1 MRWGRWWR
9 REITRNICAQ
19 WDLCS
24 LPDTCDPPSS
34 PPPTHPQIPHCPHR
48 GNHDPFPYSSARAL
62 PIPTTLWDHSLLELV
77 CKHCCKKCYHLGAL
91 KEQKFILLL
100 FRRLEVRTEGI
111 GRVRS
116 FLGAPRSIVP
126 CLSPGGRWRPLAAP
140 GVPWLLDTSL
150 QPVPTLTWHSPSGC
164 VCLHVAFFQGLR
176 WLDWIPTLILNEH
189 GLILP
194 YYTSKDPTLK

>member
-126 CLSPGGRWRPLAAP
+126 CLSPGGRRRPLAFLGFSIRP
-140 GVPWLLDTSL
+140 SNLSPPSRGILLRGVCVS
-150 QPVPTLTWHSPSGC
+150 TWPSFKDSG
-164 VCLHVAFFQGLR
+164 
-176 WLDWIPTLILNEH
+176 DWTGFP
-189 GLILP
+189 P
-194 YYTSKDPTLK
+194 